1 MLSVEVDI
9 KVDKELVLD
18 VIKEGILNNT
28 LSDTRLCKKIIRTLV
43 LENSCLFDVEDL
55 NVFFK
60 ELLEDVRIQ
69 CEES

>member
-1 MLSVEVDI
+1 
-9 KVDKELVLD
+9 
-18 VIKEGILNNT
+18 
-28 LSDTRLCKKIIRTLV
+28 LCKKIIRTLV

-55 NVFFK
+55 DGFFK